1 MTAYAPYRLAVHRI
15 ITDMSYKSVVGY
27 RRPPFSL
34 DWWQYVD
41 IDASAQGNSA

>member
-15 ITDMSYKSVVGY
+15 ITDMSYVSVTGY
-27 RRPPFSL
+27 RRPPFWL

-41 IDASAQGNSA
+41 IDAPAQGKST

>member
-1 MTAYAPYRLAVHRI
+1 MAYPSLI
-15 ITDMSYKSVVGY
+15 GY

-41 IDASAQGNSA
+41 IDPEAQKRMKK